1 MKEYTFSKGTVE
13 KYDIRWNRGEWAVFT
28 IDNASG
34 LMQCHSSYGDW
45 GYSWPNHGRKSF
57 KHFILELERDYEYLL
72 GKVSD
77 RVFDFNESIKRW
89 KKIILESR
97 KEYYCEKDAARE
109 AYDFIKKL
117 DESEGEHCYIR
128 MMENSTIRN
137 LEPDAWE
144 VFYPERTWASQDI
157 VFAKTIWHMLCDI
170 IRKELET
177 DKKSAHTEHEGRMYE

>member
-1 MKEYTFSKGTVE
+1 MTEYTFSKGTVE

-45 GYSWPNHGRKSF
+45 GYSWPNHGRASF
-57 KHFILELERDYEYLL
+57 KHFILELERDWEYLL

-77 RVFDFNESIKRW
+77 RVFDFDESVRLW
-89 KKIILESR
+89 KKIVLDSR
-97 KEYYCEKDAARE
+97 KKCYCEKDEARE
-109 AYDFIKKL
+109 AYDFINDL

-128 MMENSTIRN
+128 MMESSVICD

-144 VFYPERTWASQDI
+144 VFHAERNWAPQDMT
-157 VFAKTIWHMLCDI
+157 FAKTIWPMLCDI
-170 IRKELET
+170 IRKELKLEAI
-177 DKKSAHTEHEGRMYE
+177 S